1 LEWKLIPLRFTAES
15 YKKRQNFNSRLPNF
29 RLAATYSSILFHQFT
44 LLAMKNLLLLAA
56 LVVATTEVA
65 SAAPTQ
71 TTPTSTMTK
80 KERKA
85 ARQAARQAKA
95 PQVYKGTVAEQSRVI
110 TDAPGA
116 EDSDNGDNT
125 TKSKKKSKSKE

>member
-1 LEWKLIPLRFTAES
+1 
-15 YKKRQNFNSRLPNF
+15 
-29 RLAATYSSILFHQFT
+29 
-44 LLAMKNLLLLAA
+44 MKNLLLLAA
-56 LVVATTEVA
+56 LGLATTEVA
-65 SAAPTQ
+65 TASPSQ

-85 ARQAARQAKA
+85 ARQAKT
-95 PQVYKGTVAEQSRVI
+95 PQVYKGSVAEQRRLV

-125 TKSKKKSKSKE
+125 TVKSKRKSKSKE

>member
-1 LEWKLIPLRFTAES
+1 
-15 YKKRQNFNSRLPNF
+15 
-29 RLAATYSSILFHQFT
+29 
-44 LLAMKNLLLLAA
+44 MKNLLLLAA
-56 LVVATTEVA
+56 LGLATAEVAT
-65 SAAPTQ
+65 AAPSQ
-71 TTPTSTMTK
+71 TAPTSTMTK

-95 PQVYKGTVAEQSRVI
+95 PQVYKGTVAEQNRVV

-125 TKSKKKSKSKE
+125 TAKSKRKSKSKE

>member
-1 LEWKLIPLRFTAES
+1 
-15 YKKRQNFNSRLPNF
+15 
-29 RLAATYSSILFHQFT
+29 
-44 LLAMKNLLLLAA
+44 MKNLLLLAA
-56 LVVATTEVA
+56 LAFATTEVA
-65 SAAPTQ
+65 TAAPSQ
-71 TTPTSTMTK
+71 TTPSGTMSK

-95 PQVYKGTVAEQSRVI
+95 PQVYKGSVAEQSRVV

-116 EDSDNGDNT
+116 EDSDGDN